1 MRWRLELDGKFLRYV
16 DADVIRENRIRGWEF
31 VANGAVVFTISRS
44 AVGYVSVSPVATI
57 RLAGGPR
64 DGQVAAAPD
73 GEMPFN
79 VYFLPVVPLDGEG
92 RALAPVP
99 PARLPELAEVYLHLP
114 SRCPCYEHR
123 RGVFE
128 HVYVW
133 SRQEDS
139 GG

>member
-1 MRWRLELDGKFLRYV
+1 MRWRLELDGRFLRYV
-16 DADVIRENRIRGWEF
+16 DADVIREHRIRGREF
-31 VANGAVVFTISRS
+31 VANGAVVFTISKS
-44 AVGYVSVSPVATI
+44 VYVKVSPVPTI

-114 SRCPCYEHR
+114 SRCPCYER
-123 RGVFE
+123 WRAVFE

-133 SRQEDS
+133 SRQEES